1 MKGAQLIE
9 WLKSLPKTMFVAIVL
24 AAGVLFIVLSDPP
37 RTICDSQMKHFKELS
52 KDFLFLD
59 PAKPIKKET
68 RYAKLL
74 ETCRS
79 TNSPGGCLQLFGNLK
94 SMLKDV
100 NTFSPECYGKLS
112 SMSEFTGA
120 LWGSLDLMVKMAW
133 GAAGPK
139 SAFEKTGW
147 FDSADLNLYCSMKKV
162 AIDVYGQSR
171 WDGFV
176 SEYLNSLPQAATLGR
191 NEAWARMLLSVSCSA
206 YL

>member
-1 MKGAQLIE
+1 MIE

-94 SMLKDV
+94 SMLKDA

-112 SMSEFTGA
+112 SMGEFTGA
-120 LWGSLDLMVKMAW
+120 LWGSLDLMAKLAW
-133 GAAGPK
+133 GASGPK

-171 WDGFV
+171 WDSFIG
-176 SEYLNSLPQAATLGR
+176 EYLNSLPQAATLGR
-191 NEAWARMLLSVSCSA
+191 NEAWARMLFSVSCSA